1 MLRRGNDPVV
11 TRGGATAFG
20 VLIAIGAIVLAVP
33 LLPGE
38 SAPREGDIAP
48 RAFAAVHE
56 SEYVSEELTEAARRE
71 AVDAVEPVMASLEE
85 VPEEQLRLIGILF
98 GEVARLRLRTGLSS
112 EERLEVL
119 GESPPGTG
127 LGQAIRSTLLTLG
140 VADLE
145 KLRAAAV
152 EGVSVILSSPL
163 REEDKRNRIEAYLVV
178 GDVPSFPNGEGALRE
193 LLEAFVTPT
202 VALDEEAT
210 GALREEAR
218 AGVEP
223 VLVTYTAGELI
234 ARKGQTLDTVAVEA
248 LRETGV
254 IREGFD
260 YYDLGAG
267 MLMGAALGAV
277 LGVYLYRL
285 QPFSRPA
292 ERRALMTL
300 LAVLGTL
307 VAVRVGLP
315 QLLPDTEGRF
325 FAYAMPVA
333 AAAVVVSSVSAPRFG
348 AIVAVV
354 VALYAGFIAAT
365 APPLAGA
372 AFTSVLEPLEL
383 VIAYAAGGLAGAAAM
398 QRSERLGRFAGAGG
412 AVGAATGAVL
422 LAFWLLTEQRET
434 EGLGWLTLAATV
446 AGGGSAVIGLGLH
459 VLLSMALRVTTRMQ
473 LMELAQ
479 AGHPLLQELQEK
491 APGTFHHSML
501 VGTLAEQA
509 ANRIGADALLVR
521 AGAYY
526 HDIGKMQRPE
536 YFVEN
541 NIERGVS
548 PHDSLAPEASAT
560 HHPRPRVG
568 RHGPG
573 PQAAAA
579 GDRGGLHPPAP
590 RHAAGGVLLSQ
601 GAGAGAGGRRGVPLP
616 GSAAAGQGVRHRDA
630 GGLVR
635 GARAGEPAGDA
646 RGDRR
651 ARQRGVRRA
660 AGGRADGRVRHHD
673 ERAAEGGG
681 ELPEHAAGGLPP
693 THRVPGGARA
703 GRAGGRRGLARR
715 GGRGRCYTASELT
728 CRPAIEV

>member
-1 MLRRGNDPVV
+1 MLRRGSDPVV
-11 TRGGATAFG
+11 TRGGATGFG

-56 SEYVSEELTEAARRE
+56 SEYVSEELTEAARTE
-71 AVDAVEPVMASLEE
+71 AVTAVEPLMASLDE
-85 VPEEQLRLIGILF
+85 VPEEQLKLLGILF
-98 GEVARLRLRTGLSS
+98 EEVARLRLRTGLSS
-112 EERLEVL
+112 EEQLQVL
-119 GESPPGTG
+119 GESPPGAG

-193 LLEAFVTPT
+193 LLDAFVTPT

-210 GALREEAR
+210 AALREEAR

-223 VLVTYTAGELI
+223 VLATYTAGELI
-234 ARKGQTLDTVAVEA
+234 ARKGQPLDAVAVEA

-292 ERRALMTL
+292 ERRALMVL

-333 AAAVVVSSVSAPRFG
+333 AAAVVVSSVSEPRFG

-354 VALYAGFIAAT
+354 VALHAGFIAAT

-398 QRSERLGRFAGAGG
+398 QRSERLGRFAGAGV

-434 EGLGWLTLAATV
+434 EGLGWLALAAVV

-459 VLLSMALRVTTRMQ
+459 VLLSLMLRVTTRMQ

-548 PHDSLAPEASAT
+548 PHDRLAPEASAT
-560 HHPRPRVG
+560 II
-568 RHGPG
+568 HG
-573 PQAAAA
+573 
-579 GDRGGLHPPAP
+579 H
-590 RHAAGGVLLSQ
+590 VL
-601 GAGAGAGGRRGVPLP
+601 
-616 GSAAAGQGVRHRDA
+616 
-630 GGLVR
+630 
-635 GARAGEPAGDA
+635 
-646 RGDRR
+646 
-651 ARQRGVRRA
+651 
-660 AGGRADGRVRHHD
+660 DGMD
-673 ERAAEGGG
+673 
-681 ELPEHAAGGLPP
+681 
-693 THRVPGGARA
+693 
-703 GRAGGRRGLARR
+703 LARR
-715 GGRGRCYTASELT
+715 RRL
-728 CRPAIEV
+728 PAIVGDFIPQHHGTRLVEFFYRKALERGEADTETFRYPGPRPQAKEYAIVMLADSCEALVRANQPETHEEIDELVNGVFAERLAERQMDECDITMKELQTVAASFRSTLRAVYHPRIEYPDAPAPPGPAAPGG